1 MGFKINKVKA
11 DLCSYPPYILLAE
24 RKFGKTTFW
33 YDLVRE
39 AWGDDS
45 KGLLVS
51 FGNEE
56 GYHALDGIQVEVAK
70 KWTAPYDPETD
81 LRGFVQIVDDIVEHN
96 DQYGLKGICFDT
108 LDTMVD
114 VATAEVLRLHKIE
127 KGTVCKSLNDAMGG
141 FSKGVTRLLEII
153 FEQEAR
159 LRDAGLAVFYLC
171 HTKNKEKTDLKSGE
185 KYEQITNNLQGN
197 IYTRIADAAQMV
209 MVGLMER
216 DIVNG
221 KIIDEHRAVYL
232 RGTSEVDAGS
242 RFNGNGLPEKIELS
256 PRAFLDAFE
265 SAVKGSLRNPSE
277 DLNAM
282 KAREAEEAT
291 KKAQVALKK
300 ENEEK
305 LKAAEETMRAQY
317 IEEIT
322 KKVLTVDEK
331 TKLAFKE
338 KVVTTGCKNIKDDNM
353 PIEALKE
360 ILELVSGATA

>member
-1 MGFKINKVKA
+1 MIQ
-11 DLCSYPPYILLAE
+11 SIPYRNI
-24 RKFGKTTFW
+24 
-33 YDLVRE
+33 
-39 AWGDDS
+39 WGD
-45 KGLLVS
+45 V
-51 FGNEE
+51 
-56 GYHALDGIQVEVAK
+56 
-70 KWTAPYDPETD
+70 
-81 LRGFVQIVDDIVEHN
+81 
-96 DQYGLKGICFDT
+96 
-108 LDTMVD
+108 
-114 VATAEVLRLHKIE
+114 
-127 KGTVCKSLNDAMGG
+127 
-141 FSKGVTRLLEII
+141 SKGVTRLLEII

-159 LRDAGLAVFYLC
+159 LRDAGLAIFYLC

-282 KAREAEEAT
+282 KARETEESA

-305 LKAAEETMRAQY
+305 LKAAEEAMRAQY

-338 KVVTTGCKNIKDDNM
+338 SVVATGCKNIKDDDM

-360 ILELVSGATA
+360 ILELVSNATAQVIHKKGDNGRKNTKQTGEMCHHW

>member
-11 DLCSYPPYILLAE
+11 DLCSYPPYIFLAE

-70 KWTAPYDPETD
+70 KWSAPYDPETD
-81 LRGFVQIVDDIVEHN
+81 LRGFVQIVDDIVEN
-96 DQYGLKGICFDT
+96 NKEYGLKGICFDT

-114 VATAEVLRLHKIE
+114 VATVEVLRQHKIE
-127 KGTVCKSLNDAMGG
+127 KGTVCKSLNDAFGG
-141 FSKGVTRLLEII
+141 FQKGVTRLLDII

-171 HTKNKEKTDLKSGE
+171 HTKSKEKTDMKSGE
-185 KYEQITNNLQGN
+185 KYEQITNNLQSN
-197 IYTRIADAAQMV
+197 IYTKIADAAQMV
-209 MVGLMER
+209 MVGLMDR

-221 KIIDEHRAVYL
+221 KIIDERRVVYL
-232 RGTSEVDAGS
+232 RQTSEVDAGS
-242 RFNGNGLPEKIELS
+242 RFKDEGLPEKIELS

-265 SAVKGSLRNPSE
+265 SAVKASIKSSSKSLDEMKADEQAEATRKAE
-277 DLNAM
+277 IAQKKEQEA
-282 KAREAEEAT
+282 KAREAEEALRDT
-291 KKAQVALKK
+291 
-300 ENEEK
+300 
-305 LKAAEETMRAQY
+305 Y

-322 KKVLTVDEK
+322 RKMVNANVEVKK
-331 TKLAFKE
+331 AFKE
-338 KVVTTGCKNIKDDNM
+338 KVIATGCANIKDTNM
-353 PIEALKE
+353 PIDVLKE
-360 ILELVSGATA
+360 ILELVNGSAA